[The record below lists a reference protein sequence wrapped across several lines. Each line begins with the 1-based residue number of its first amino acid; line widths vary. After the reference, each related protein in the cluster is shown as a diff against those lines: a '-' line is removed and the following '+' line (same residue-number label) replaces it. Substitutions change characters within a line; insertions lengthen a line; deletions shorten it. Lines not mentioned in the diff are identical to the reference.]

1 MNPLLNVAGKLLN
14 RNTLFIHR
22 LKFSN
27 SLINSKINIFKPSI
41 LSTQNKIIFK
51 FSTTNKN
58 KNSNSYIDR
67 IAL

>member
-27 SLINSKINIFKPSI
+27 LLIYSKINILKPSI
-41 LSTQNKIIFK
+41 LSTKNKIIFK
-51 FSTTNKN
+51 FSTTTTNK
-58 KNSNSYIDR
+58 NSYIDR